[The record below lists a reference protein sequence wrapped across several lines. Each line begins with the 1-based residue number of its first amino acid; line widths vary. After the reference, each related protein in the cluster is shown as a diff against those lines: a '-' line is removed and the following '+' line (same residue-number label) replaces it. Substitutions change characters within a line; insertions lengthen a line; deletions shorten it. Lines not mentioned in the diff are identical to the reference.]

1 MTNDE
6 AIKILDDTRDYC
18 TKDLNE
24 ALKLAIAAIK
34 SNWTVEKRKERAEWL
49 KNQVF
54 QDFNT
59 YMEKIDCAFELQEP
73 TLEEKFAEVFKRD
86 FDNDLSDDQ
95 NIALHYKKA
104 IEICREHFKTHPK
117 ELEGK

>member
-34 SNWTVEKRKERAEWL
+34 SNWTVE
-49 KNQVF
+49 
-54 QDFNT
+54 
-59 YMEKIDCAFELQEP
+59 EKV
-73 TLEEKFAEVFKRD
+73 AEVFKGD